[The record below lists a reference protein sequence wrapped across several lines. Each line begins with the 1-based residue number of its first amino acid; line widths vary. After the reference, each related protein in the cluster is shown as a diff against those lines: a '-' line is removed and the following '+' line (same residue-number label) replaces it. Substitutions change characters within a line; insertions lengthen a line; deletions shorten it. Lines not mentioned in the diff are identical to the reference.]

1 MTGVIHNLQLEKLNE
16 TLHVACKYAEFG
28 CRKWPRL
35 TAKIAHEIS
44 CGYKSFK
51 CPASIGCILMCS
63 VSGISHY
70 FQVKHAVKTVEVP
83 SNEWV
88 EILLELTVDSAD
100 ILLKQKTCC
109 SFSTMKSNHMG
120 VSFTSCPLQRL
131 LKRMLTDTTWRYTLM
146 RQYSQ

>member
-1 MTGVIHNLQLEKLNE
+1 M
-16 TLHVACKYAEFG
+16 ACKYAEFG
-28 CRKWPRL
+28 CRKRPRL

-44 CGYKSFK
+44 CRYKSFK

-63 VSGISHY
+63 VSGISHH

-100 ILLKQKTCC
+100 LLLKTEDML
-109 SFSTMKSNHMG
+109 FLFHMKSNYMG
-120 VSFTSCPLQRL
+120 MSFTSCPLWRL